1 MSGGLLGVGEVNRS
15 SIGQIVMPSLRPY
28 RAPFIVKGKREQPW
42 RNRIRAARGLFIA
55 MIVIISVLGALLLL
69 GLGFLAYRLCTA
81 GKRSTAPL
89 RGSPFEDG
97 VAMCATPHIATRE
110 QDIGGGVSSL
120 ENHSRRH
127 GVSGGI

>member
-1 MSGGLLGVGEVNRS
+1 VGEVNRS

-28 RAPFIVKGKREQPW
+28 RQPFIVKGERERPW
-42 RNRIRAARGLFIA
+42 ASRIRQGRALFIA

-81 GKRSTAPL
+81 GKRSAAPL

-97 VAMCATPHIATRE
+97 VAHIATQE

-120 ENHSRRH
+120 EGHSRRH